1 MLEKI
6 KKLDLSRFIFLSIL
20 PQILV
25 FAISLVFIALD
36 LEFDKYGVIQTFL
49 ILPLSFVILP
59 YLFLVKSGEKISLKN
74 IGIRNFSSKTICIFS
89 LLIILITAVIY
100 SLGKWNYSIIFFALQ
115 TLVVS
120 ISEELWARGMLIN
133 ELKKSKFS
141 QIICVLVSSLI
152 FAFITHQNRPVYENL
167 TNRFPFAIIMG
178 LIYYRTQKIEL
189 PILIHFA
196 NNMIGGI

>member
-36 LEFDKYGVIQTFL
+36 LQLDKYGVVQTFL

-59 YLFLVKSGEKISLKN
+59 YLFLVKSGEEINLKN
-74 IGIRNFSSKTICIFS
+74 IGIRNFTSKTICIFS

-100 SLGKWNYSIIFFALQ
+100 SLGKWDYSIIFFALQ

-133 ELKKSKFS
+133 ELKK
-141 QIICVLVSSLI
+141 VSFLKL
-152 FAFITHQNRPVYENL
+152 FVF
-167 TNRFPFAIIMG
+167 
-178 LIYYRTQKIEL
+178 
-189 PILIHFA
+189 
-196 NNMIGGI
+196 